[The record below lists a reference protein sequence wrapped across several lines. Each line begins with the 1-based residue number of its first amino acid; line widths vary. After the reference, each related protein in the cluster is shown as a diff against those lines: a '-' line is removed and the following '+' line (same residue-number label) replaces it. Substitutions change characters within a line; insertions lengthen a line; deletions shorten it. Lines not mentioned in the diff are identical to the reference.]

1 MARLMSRTTHRTRA
15 RGAAVIALGGLVA
28 LTGCGDVEP
37 VAMSAPVVAST
48 TTTLQPPTDRSAEL
62 GDATTTLTWT
72 APDTPGV
79 TGYRLWVDTDEPVD
93 LLADVL
99 THELSELDPG
109 KHLVQLAT
117 VTADGISEAVT
128 YSFAVPYPEGA
139 SLTLSPSPT
148 TTTPPSPAVPSPEA
162 PTVAAPA
169 RTAPA
174 TAPAVS
180 ASSTT
185 VASSSSASR
194 RSITVVMDLIQI
206 VSHDI
211 TLGEPEP
218 PCDTG
223 GTDGYTDIGIGAS
236 ITVRGAS
243 GSITG
248 TGKLTEGRFL
258 RLPSGGEHRSVVPPD
273 DYSIPYDEW
282 EEHDFIW
289 GTCAYSGTLE
299 VPTDDFYTVEV
310 THRGEISVSET
321 DLQANG
327 GVVSTSLG

>member
-1 MARLMSRTTHRTRA
+1 
-15 RGAAVIALGGLVA
+15 
-28 LTGCGDVEP
+28 
-37 VAMSAPVVAST
+37 MSAPVVAPTTTEPQPPTDLTAELGDT
-48 TTTLQPPTDRSAEL
+48 TTTLR
-62 GDATTTLTWT
+62 WT
-72 APDTPGV
+72 ASETPDL

-93 LLADVL
+93 LLGDAL
-99 THELSELDPG
+99 TYQLSGLDAG

-117 VTADGISEAVT
+117 VTADGVSGAVS
-128 YSFAVPYPEGA
+128 YSFAVPYPEA
-139 SLTLSPSPT
+139 SSRPPSPSAT
-148 TTTPPSPAVPSPEA
+148 TATPPSPSTPPSSETS
-162 PTVAAPA
+162 TVAAAASAAPVPP
-169 RTAPA
+169 TAAVA
-174 TAPAVS
+174 TPTRESGTS
-180 ASSTT
+180 ADSR
-185 VASSSSASR
+185 AASR
-194 RSITVVMDLIQI
+194 RSITVEMDLIQI
-206 VSHDI
+206 VSHDV

-218 PCDTG
+218 ACDTS
-223 GTDGYTDIGIGAS
+223 GTDGYSDIGIGAS

-248 TGKLTEGRFL
+248 TGKLKEGRFL

-289 GTCAYSGTLE
+289 GTCVYSGTLD